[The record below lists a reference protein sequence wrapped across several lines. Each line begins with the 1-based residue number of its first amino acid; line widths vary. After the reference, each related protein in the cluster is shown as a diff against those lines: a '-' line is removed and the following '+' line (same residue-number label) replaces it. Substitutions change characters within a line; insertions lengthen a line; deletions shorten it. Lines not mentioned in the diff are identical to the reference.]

1 MDTYC
6 TQCTVSSCPDQT
18 IPTLVVFELFG
29 IKCKSSLST
38 VTSNKITSQ
47 PFGHGCRD
55 RISTHHFSRF
65 TSQSIRAPLNSGR
78 NCFFLQKT
86 SLHSPFIR
94 FASQPTHMCSSNLSV
109 LASRRKTSL
118 AASRNSLDQ
127 CCEISCEKLALAKA
141 CKKIREI

>member
-6 TQCTVSSCPDQT
+6 TQCTVLSCPDQT

-55 RISTHHFSRF
+55 RKLDEEKWRKKSLPITLAGLPVSLYALLLTLEGIVFFFEKPLSIVPLLGLPASLPTCAPPTCLCWPPEGRPRLRPQGTASISV
-65 TSQSIRAPLNSGR
+65 A
-78 NCFFLQKT
+78 KY
-86 SLHSPFIR
+86 
-94 FASQPTHMCSSNLSV
+94 
-109 LASRRKTSL
+109 
-118 AASRNSLDQ
+118 
-127 CCEISCEKLALAKA
+127 LAKNWP
-141 CKKIREI
+141 